1 MEELLGRQ
9 APHSAPAEQAVI
21 GAMLID
27 PSCIPDVIEKVKSD
41 EFYIQANRDI
51 FDTIFAMFSY
61 GQSVDAVTV
70 LEQMKVRGV
79 FKDTTQQYLMEV
91 MQVTPT
97 AANVLKY
104 AAIVRDQALLRNV
117 ITVCEETV
125 EAASSG
131 AGEAGDVLDLCE
143 KKIYALRQ
151 DRVVGGLMPV
161 SQVVNSVYSN
171 LSELAASG
179 QPIPGIPTGFR
190 DVDRRIMGM
199 NKGDLSLSPRAP
211 AWAKRVSVSTSA

>member
-104 AAIVRDQALLRNV
+104 AAIVRDQALLRNLHTAADE
-117 ITVCEETV
+117 INTMIFEGSGGADAML
-125 EAASSG
+125 EAA
-131 AGEAGDVLDLCE
+131 ER
-143 KKIYALRQ
+143 KIYALRQ
-151 DRVVGGLMPV
+151 GRNVGGL
-161 SQVVNSVYSN
+161 
-171 LSELAASG
+171 
-179 QPIPGIPTGFR
+179 QPIS
-190 DVDRRIMGM
+190 M
-199 NKGDLSLSPRAP
+199 SLRSSNTI
-211 AWAKRVSVSTSA
+211 WAIEVSTMV

>member
-9 APHSAPAEQAVI
+9 PPHSAPAEQAVI

-79 FKDTTQQYLMEV
+79 YKDTTQQYLMEV

-104 AAIVRDQALLRNV
+104 AAIVRDQALLRNLHTAADE
-117 ITVCEETV
+117 INTMIFEGSGGADAML
-125 EAASSG
+125 EAA
-131 AGEAGDVLDLCE
+131 ER
-143 KKIYALRQ
+143 KIYALRQ
-151 DRVVGGLMPV
+151 DRVVGGLMP
-161 SQVVNSVYSN
+161 
-171 LSELAASG
+171 
-179 QPIPGIPTGFR
+179 T
-190 DVDRRIMGM
+190 
-199 NKGDLSLSPRAP
+199 SPRRRAAAGASQALPP
-211 AWAKRVSVSTSA
+211 ACRIWIRRFSV